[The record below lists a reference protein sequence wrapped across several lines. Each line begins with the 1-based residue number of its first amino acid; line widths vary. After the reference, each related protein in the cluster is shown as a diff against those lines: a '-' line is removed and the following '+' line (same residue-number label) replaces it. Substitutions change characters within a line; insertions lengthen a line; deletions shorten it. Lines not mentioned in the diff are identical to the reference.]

1 MEHEVP
7 KASVPDLRT
16 KLLERAQSINERID
30 DHQTAIAELSAE
42 RRECLEEL
50 IAAGMTQIQI
60 ANALG
65 MSRGRISQLMSAGVR
80 PERAFFGTGKVTVAI
95 GGKLETGRADGKP
108 LVVASGE
115 AFGAYER
122 LADLLR
128 TLGLDSESEIVPPPG
143 LLQLNRPNLV
153 VLTSPRL
160 LPFVGQ
166 VLDSDPH
173 LAFTSD
179 DRGWY
184 LVDKTTNTEYRSPSD
199 GGEPVDY
206 AYLGRLPRPD
216 GKGTFLYLAGIHAP
230 GTAGAVHHVETHLPE
245 LYRDVKNRRWSMI
258 VATRFDP
265 ATRKTVDTSAVT
277 PTYRHDNA

>member
-1 MEHEVP
+1 MADAPPADVR
-7 KASVPDLRT
+7 AN
-16 KLLERAQSINERID
+16 LLERAQSINEKIEE
-30 DHQTAIAELSAE
+30 HQAAIAELSGE
-42 RRECLEEL
+42 RRECLEDL
-50 IAAGMTQIQI
+50 LAAGMTQIQI

-65 MSRGRISQLMSAGVR
+65 MSRGRISQLMSAGVKA
-80 PERAFFGTGKVTVAI
+80 ERAFFGTGKVTVAI
-95 GGKLETGRADGKP
+95 GGKLETGRVDGKP

-128 TLGLDSESEIVPPPG
+128 TLGLESESEIVPPPG

-173 LAFTSD
+173 LGFASD
-179 DRGWY
+179 DDGWF
-184 LVDKTTNTEYRSPSD
+184 LVDKTTNTVYRSPSD
-199 GGEPVDY
+199 GGESTDY

-216 GKGTFLYLAGIHAP
+216 GKGTFLYLAGIHSP
-230 GTAGAVHHVETHLPE
+230 GTAGAVRHVEAHLPE
-245 LYRDVKNRRWSMI
+245 LYREVKNRRWSML
-258 VATRFDP
+258 VATKFDGK
-265 ATRKTVDTSAVT
+265 TRKVLETSAVT
-277 PTYRHDNA
+277 PIYRHDNG